1 MKKTTQNNNPTLTAV
16 WAAVKA
22 VKRGNMLFL
31 NQHFDAEVL
40 NIKNI
45 KNSHDSHV

>member
-1 MKKTTQNNNPTLTAV
+1 MKKLLKTTITLAAIGV
-16 WAAVKA
+16 AVK
-22 VKRGNMLFL
+22 VIKKRK
-31 NQHFDAEVL
+31 HVISESTFDAEVL